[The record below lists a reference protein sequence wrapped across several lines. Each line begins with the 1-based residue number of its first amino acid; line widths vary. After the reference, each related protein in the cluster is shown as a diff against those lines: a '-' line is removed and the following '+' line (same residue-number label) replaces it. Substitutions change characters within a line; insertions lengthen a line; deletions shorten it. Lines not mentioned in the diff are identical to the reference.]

1 MENEERSR
9 STHAWHLY
17 YTYSLYI
24 DTIRGN
30 ESARAYEPSCSWNSA
45 APYDQVLS
53 LIDISIYKNP

>member
-1 MENEERSR
+1 MENKERSR
-9 STHAWHLY
+9 STHAWHL

-30 ESARAYEPSCSWNSA
+30 ESARAYEPSSWNSA